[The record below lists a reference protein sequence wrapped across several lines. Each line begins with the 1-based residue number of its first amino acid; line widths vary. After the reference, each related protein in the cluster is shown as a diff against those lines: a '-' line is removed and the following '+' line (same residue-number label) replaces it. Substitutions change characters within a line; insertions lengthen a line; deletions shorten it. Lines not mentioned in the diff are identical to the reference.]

1 MSVSRFITDDNIALH
16 SWPRAQPPYVTNVT
30 IARTAH
36 NVVYVAT
43 VNHSIYAFAAD
54 NEAELWMKNYRLP
67 TSLVPLCHDSAFNT
81 SAYQG
86 AGMIRTGD

>member
-1 MSVSRFITDDNIALH
+1 MILARIT
-16 SWPRAQPPYVTNVT
+16 SAQPLYVANVT

-43 VNHSIYAFAAD
+43 VNHSIYIYAFAAD

-67 TSLVPLCHDSAFNT
+67 TSFVPLCHASAFNT